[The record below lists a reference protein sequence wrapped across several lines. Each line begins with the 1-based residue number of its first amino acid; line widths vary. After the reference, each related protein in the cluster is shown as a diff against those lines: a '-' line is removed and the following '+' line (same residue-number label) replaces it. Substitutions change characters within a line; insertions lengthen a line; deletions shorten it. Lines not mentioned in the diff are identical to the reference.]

1 MTKMAKRKSNW
12 RWVDW
17 LYVFTIVSQLIYI
30 GYYLEQILKKS
41 AENTMLSMT
50 VLQVVVGLVI
60 ATLPIV
66 VERFIP
72 YRFPEILYAVYLIFV
87 YCSILLGTG
96 LHFYSRLYYWDKFL
110 HVLSAGLLAGL
121 GYTVFNG
128 LISKQLRQSI
138 SALLM
143 SLFAATFGSTIGIL
157 WEFYEFTGDRLLG
170 LNMQRYMLGGQL
182 LRGQAALVDT
192 MGDLLADVLGSCL
205 IALIGYFCIKH
216 NRNWLNKLTFTKK

>member
-1 MTKMAKRKSNW
+1 MAKRKSNW